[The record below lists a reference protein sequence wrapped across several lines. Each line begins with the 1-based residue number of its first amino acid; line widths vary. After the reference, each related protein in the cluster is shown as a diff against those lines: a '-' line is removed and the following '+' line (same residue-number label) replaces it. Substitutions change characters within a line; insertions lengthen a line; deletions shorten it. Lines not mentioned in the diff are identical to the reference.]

1 MPSTTPRAPRWA
13 PSQAGSPGRAT
24 AAYAGVAAAE
34 TAGMASDGAEV
45 RFWAYADTANQNRVF
60 TDGGASEVRLNTS
73 GQVLIYTKRTAAGYT
88 ANAYTVVGTYAV
100 GWMEYRLVYDFS
112 RRHLHAVVAHRRQ
125 AARGRPSRPQARRPP
140 TSPCARR
147 TDRTATGSVLFRAYQ
162 NANWW
167 LDDVAYSDSGISEEP
182 PAPDTTPPAAPTG
195 LLATAGTGQ
204 VSLSWAA
211 NAEPDLA
218 GYFLYRNG
226 ALVNARADDRHLLH
240 RPRPFLRHLLL

>member
-1 MPSTTPRAPRWA
+1 MGAQSGWITGPS
-13 PSQAGSPGRAT
+13 S

-73 GQVLIYTKRTAAGYT
+73 GQVLVYTKRTAAGYT
-88 ANAYTVVGTYAV
+88 ANAYTVVGAYAV
-100 GWMEYRLVYDFS
+100 GWCEYRLVYDFS
-112 RRHLHAVVAHRRQ
+112 ADTYTLS
-125 AARGRPSRPQARRPP
+125 SRTVSGGAWTALKASGASTADIPMREA
-140 TSPCARR
+140 

-167 LDDVAYSDSGISEEP
+167 LDDVAYSDTGISEEP

-195 LLATAGTGQ
+195 L
-204 VSLSWAA
+204 
-211 NAEPDLA
+211 
-218 GYFLYRNG
+218 
-226 ALVNARADDRHLLH
+226 ARHRGH
-240 RPRPFLRHLLL
+240 RPGLAFLGRERRARPCRLLPVPQRRARERRCR